1 MENVQKM
8 VDNLKSGV
16 RVVCPKCKNGIVLPF
31 NTTAEKAH
39 AFNCDNPKCDFRITI
54 EEPIDIE

>member
-1 MENVQKM
+1 M